1 MRSSRFTLFLVM
13 GLATLLTACS
23 STGNVPSP
31 SSLPPNPH
39 KARLVLAWS
48 HDVGGGGGN
57 QLLGLAPSVA
67 RGEVF
72 VAAAGGYVAAY
83 KVADGRLVWQR
94 HIRHARLSGGP
105 TAGAG
110 IVALGTRGGYVVAL
124 EASDGKP
131 KWRHFVGS
139 PVITSPA
146 IAPGI
151 VAVKT
156 MAGNLIGLDPAS
168 GAELWVVSESPPSL
182 TLRYGIHPLIVKG
195 IVYAGF
201 ADGKVIAVNTSTGKV
216 LWRRQVAAGRGSN
229 PITNLVDVGGL
240 LGYAAGDLYAVTYQ
254 GRLVAIDTASGQI
267 LWSRKLSSYTG
278 LTLDA
283 AHVYVDDTAGR
294 VHAFD
299 LVTGVPDWVYK
310 KLAYRRLSAAVP
322 FGSLVVAGDFW
333 GWLHLLD
340 RNNGHYLGRVRAGDR
355 AIRMPPIVINHVLM
369 ALTNGGTLAA
379 YRLPISTS
387 KR

>member
-1 MRSSRFTLFLVM
+1 MHSNRFTLLLVM
-13 GLATLLTACS
+13 SFATLLSACS

-39 KARLVLAWS
+39 KARLVLSWS

-67 RGEVF
+67 GGEVF
-72 VAAAGGYVAAY
+72 VAAAGGRVAAY
-83 KVADGRLVWQR
+83 KVTNGRLVWQ
-94 HIRHARLSGGP
+94 HNVRHARLSGGP
-105 TAGAG
+105 AVGAG
-110 IVALGTRGGYVVAL
+110 IVALGTREGNVVAL
-124 EASDGKP
+124 EASNGRP

-156 MAGNLIGLDPAS
+156 LAGNLIGLDPAS

-182 TLRYGIHPLIVKG
+182 TLRYDIHPLIVKG
-195 IVYAGF
+195 IIYAGF
-201 ADGKVIAVNTSTGKV
+201 ANGKVIAVHALTGKV
-216 LWRRQVAAGRGSN
+216 LWRRQVAVGRGSN
-229 PITNLVDVGGL
+229 PIANLVDVGGV

-254 GRLVAIDTASGQI
+254 GRLAAIDAASGQI

-283 AHVYVDDTAGR
+283 ARVYVDDTEGR
-294 VHAFD
+294 MHAFD
-299 LVTGVPDWVYK
+299 LVTGVPDWVYT

-322 FGSLVVAGDFW
+322 FGPLVVAGDFW

-340 RNNGHYLGRVRAGDR
+340 RSNGRYLGRVRVGDR
-355 AIRMPPIVINHVLM
+355 AIRMPPVVVNHVLM

-379 YRLPISTS
+379 YRLSLRTG